1 MSRYLKFALEGE
13 PPAKEIRAIQHLAS
27 VSSSGGRTTVRI
39 DGLPLPELPDI
50 LRRISEIGLRR
61 SNNFF
66 DLGPMPKHK
75 DPPNET
81 FVAYQIEA
89 DDVDLPAN
97 PPTDFEKSI
106 AQFKS
111 CSWVKPGIALQ
122 VFRKPKGH
130 MAGIGRERIV
140 DDTLADFIKE
150 IAPKIAFGEVTW
162 KGSIIPWRRLERVPD
177 RFNLLDWRLA
187 VNPPVACRVCGFP
200 LRSLRS
206 TLVARPDVKLIAR
219 QFVANREACGHDD
232 REPVYLLSP
241 EAAREWTKTH
251 RSGCV
256 LTPVHAHNS
265 PAAQYLMEVENL
277 LNEHLPPQA

>member
-1 MSRYLKFALEGE
+1 MSRYLKFVLEGK
-13 PPAKEIRAIQHLAS
+13 PPAKEIRAIQRLAS

-39 DGLPLPELPDI
+39 DGLPMPGLPDI

-75 DPPNET
+75 DPPDEI

-140 DDTLADFIKE
+140 DDTLADFLRIL
-150 IAPKIAFGEVTW
+150 APKLVLGEVIW
-162 KGSIIPWRRLERVPD
+162 KGEAVPWYRLEQMPA
-177 RFNLLDWRLA
+177 RFSLLDPQL
-187 VNPPVACRVCGFP
+187 VFNPPVACRTCGTS

-206 TLVARPDVKLIAR
+206 TLIARPEVQLAGKK
-219 QFVANREACGHDD
+219 FVLNREGYGHDNK
-232 REPVYLLSP
+232 EEIYCFST
-241 EAAREWTKTH
+241 EAAQQWMKQY
-251 RSGCV
+251 RSGLV
-256 LTPVHAHNS
+256 MTPIYANDSHT
-265 PAAQYLMEVENL
+265 AQYLREVEGMLDQYVPARN
-277 LNEHLPPQA
+277 